1 MFSWQQ
7 PESFGSS
14 ESFLDVPGTYHFL
27 VKDVK
32 TTDRNGSPLDGF
44 RVELEVLDGTPR
56 NGEKCSEL
64 GKKLSLSFRNGKMN
78 SKDGG
83 KFAQQ
88 KQAAMFVAANLI
100 NTRHLDQIR
109 NKTLRELDIDL
120 MRSSQVIAAIEKRQ
134 FTNDKG
140 QPQETLDLVFS
151 NVWHV
156 DDPQTMR
163 FPKCDKS
170 LGLIPSA
177 MRSSAEK
184 LQQIKDAFA
193 GKEASNSS
201 TSSHSS
207 VDDM

>member
-140 QPQETLDLVFS
+140 APQEVLDLVFS

-156 DDPQTMR
+156 DDPQTLH
-163 FPKCDKS
+163 FPKCQKS
-170 LGLIPSA
+170 LGLIPLA
-177 MRSSAEK
+177 MRSSPER
-184 LQQIKDAFA
+184 LQSIKDAFA
-193 GKEASNSS
+193 GKETNHSS
-201 TSSHSS
+201 TLSHSS